1 MTGHLAFEC
10 RRRLYCYARA
20 ASWVGGRSTIDDI
33 SIPSLRN
40 TKAASVGRLR
50 ENAIVAILGRRHVQA
65 VPKSREAMAAGLCH
79 GAHAI
84 GSAWARQGVSRDW
97 EFARSALC
105 CGWGARRGETR
116 GDTRYRE
123 EETAYL

>member
-1 MTGHLAFEC
+1 MIGH
-10 RRRLYCYARA
+10 RHGHSYTRA
-20 ASWVGGRSTIDDI
+20 TSRVGGRSTIDDI

-65 VPKSREAMAAGLCH
+65 VPKSRKAMAAQMCH

-84 GSAWARQGVSRDW
+84 GSAWTRQVVSPEW
-97 EFARSALC
+97 EFLRLML
-105 CGWGARRGETR
+105 W
-116 GDTRYRE
+116 
-123 EETAYL
+123 

>member
-10 RRRLYCYARA
+10 RRHLSCYARA
-20 ASWVGGRSTIDDI
+20 TSWVGGRSIIDDI

-65 VPKSREAMAAGLCH
+65 VPKSREAMAAQLCH

-84 GSAWARQGVSRDW
+84 GSAWTRQVVSRDGD
-97 EFARSALC
+97 EASCF
-105 CGWGARRGETR
+105 TR
-116 GDTRYRE
+116 W
-123 EETAYL
+123 